1 MKKLGKIMGIT
12 VLIILS
18 VILLFFAGVFI
29 NNKIQLKNEAKKIM
43 PIENF
48 VEIDG
53 KKLSYKVS
61 RKGDKIIVLL
71 PGYMTASPIIDFKP
85 LTDELEKD
93 YQVVTIEP
101 LGYGL
106 SDDTDKKRSVENLTE
121 EVHKVVEAEG
131 LKNYILMGHSIFG
144 VYSLNY
150 IQTYPDEVEAFV
162 GIDSSIPAQSGA
174 DDNQEGTISLLSKS
188 GLFRLLS
195 SASPDMLGTPA
206 GIDAELQTQYKY
218 LALRNIGSNA
228 TMNEAKIMPEN
239 FEKTKNMT
247 YPKEL
252 PVLYLLA
259 SESTDSDPNWLSI
272 HEEMVK
278 ESKKAEIKTLEGTH
292 YLHHTKAKE
301 ITTETKKFLD

>member
-1 MKKLGKIMGIT
+1 MKKMGKILGIT
-12 VLIILS
+12 MLIILS
-18 VILLFFAGVFI
+18 VIVLFFAGVFT

-43 PIENF
+43 PIENSA
-48 VEIDG
+48 EIDG
-53 KKLSYKVS
+53 EKLSYKVS
-61 RKGDKIIVLL
+61 GKGDKTIVLL

-85 LTDELEKD
+85 LTDELEKN

-106 SDDTDKKRSVENLTE
+106 SDDTNKKRSVEKLTE
-121 EVHKVVEAEG
+121 EIHKVVEAEG

-150 IQTYPDEVEAFV
+150 IQTYPNEVEAFV
-162 GIDSSIPAQSGA
+162 GIDSSLPSQGGA
-174 DDNQEGTISLLSKS
+174 DDNQEGTVSLLSKS

-206 GIDAELQTQYKY
+206 GIDTELQTQYKY
-218 LALRNIGSNA
+218 LALKNIGSKA
-228 TMNEAKIMPEN
+228 TMNEAKTMPEN

-259 SESTDSDPNWLSI
+259 SESTDSDPKWLNI

-301 ITTETKKFLD
+301 IATETKKFLD